1 LALVLLD
8 IDDFK
13 QVNDTLGHSAGDRT
27 LREFA
32 AMLKSELRPDDRSAR
47 YGGEEFVLLLP
58 GAAADGAVE
67 MVRRLQRRLAERT
80 LLGAAAKPQFTFS
93 GGVTTVVGGD
103 LAQALELADDAL
115 YEAKRSGK
123 NRVCR
128 RDPAQAAC
136 ASRLVGSR
144 PRPFRGRATVAGRR
158 RPSTHS
164 IRWCRRA

>member
-1 LALVLLD
+1 TLESARSGLAASYSRAEELESRVEDLSRQLSTTSAQLMTDHLTELLNRRGLETAFEETWRQCGEQGKPLALVLLD

-93 GGVTTVVGGD
+93 GGVTTVVGG
-103 LAQALELADDAL
+103 
-115 YEAKRSGK
+115 
-123 NRVCR
+123 
-128 RDPAQAAC
+128 
-136 ASRLVGSR
+136 
-144 PRPFRGRATVAGRR
+144 
-158 RPSTHS
+158 
-164 IRWCRRA
+164 